1 MNNYFKNIENLKNEQ
16 LDVGRILIS
25 EILDDN
31 VEI

>member
-1 MNNYFKNIENLKNEQ
+1 MNNNFKNIENLKNEQ

-31 VEI
+31 GEI